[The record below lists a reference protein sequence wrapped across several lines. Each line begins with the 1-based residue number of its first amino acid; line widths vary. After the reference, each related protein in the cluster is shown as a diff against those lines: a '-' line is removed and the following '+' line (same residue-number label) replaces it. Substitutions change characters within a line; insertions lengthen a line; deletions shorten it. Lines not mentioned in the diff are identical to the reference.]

1 MSKSLNKSQIKL
13 NKIYGKRLVATA
25 WIIEIIAASL
35 GIFIGFYGA
44 YFAYD
49 FYQINDSKIS
59 SLAIAD
65 IYIGFAVFIIIA
77 AVELTK
83 IPLVLGFYRTKIFVW
98 KMLFLLTL
106 IFLVFVTFETMF
118 NGLERGFSNTEAVI
132 QNMRTEYRTAKKNL
146 NNINIEIDEINSQTV
161 EDIEEDYFLKFVS
174 LRSERETETKNL
186 ANQRDFKINQ
196 IYEQIRGLESSYGII
211 SSSTGLQ
218 ESVNRIEEDIKN
230 IKFEAQQQ
238 IENINK
244 TAFNRIENIEI
255 ELQNL
260 KEDEKKELERAIFSR
275 RTRDIFNQRRA
286 PLIAEKKEISNY
298 IFQAIKEIEIRKNQ
312 NLKIK
317 EDELKKARNDL
328 LLSQD
333 NFSGNLDDNISSLNE
348 RIGRLFERHALRENE
363 LINSFNLKESSLE
376 SMKSQSLI
384 RQKKRES
391 KLPKLEQQRED
402 TRKEIVA
409 LEKNINR
416 EARGNNIY
424 RITARLYNRESVAD
438 LKVEELKVVTT
449 VWFGSIALIA
459 ALIGSILA
467 LAGYILQD
475 SNSYNQSQKSNRNI
489 VKATI
494 KTLRAM
500 IIDMR
505 KRFRSPV
512 IKYKKI
518 EVPIEIQKIKEVP
531 GPQKIIYKEVP
542 KEIIKNEIVYIPIYS
557 SENGDSTPENLK
569 NDENKKR

>member
-146 NNINIEIDEINSQTV
+146 DNINIEIDEINSQTV
-161 EDIEEDYFLKFVS
+161 EDIEEDYFLRFVS

-186 ANQRDFKINQ
+186 ANQRDIKINQ

-230 IKFEAQQQ
+230 IKFEAQRQ

-255 ELQNL
+255 ELQN
-260 KEDEKKELERAIFSR
+260 I
-275 RTRDIFNQRRA
+275 
-286 PLIAEKKEISNY
+286 
-298 IFQAIKEIEIRKNQ
+298 
-312 NLKIK
+312 
-317 EDELKKARNDL
+317 
-328 LLSQD
+328 
-333 NFSGNLDDNISSLNE
+333 
-348 RIGRLFERHALRENE
+348 
-363 LINSFNLKESSLE
+363 
-376 SMKSQSLI
+376 
-384 RQKKRES
+384 
-391 KLPKLEQQRED
+391 
-402 TRKEIVA
+402 
-409 LEKNINR
+409 
-416 EARGNNIY
+416 
-424 RITARLYNRESVAD
+424 
-438 LKVEELKVVTT
+438 
-449 VWFGSIALIA
+449 
-459 ALIGSILA
+459 
-467 LAGYILQD
+467 
-475 SNSYNQSQKSNRNI
+475 
-489 VKATI
+489 
-494 KTLRAM
+494 
-500 IIDMR
+500 
-505 KRFRSPV
+505 
-512 IKYKKI
+512 
-518 EVPIEIQKIKEVP
+518 
-531 GPQKIIYKEVP
+531 
-542 KEIIKNEIVYIPIYS
+542 
-557 SENGDSTPENLK
+557 
-569 NDENKKR
+569 